1 VYQGGHSAIARVSLD
16 GGSRTKI
23 YTISGTDADKWL
35 AKVKLENT
43 AGAPVL
49 PGPIQ
54 YLSNGEVPAAGSKRA
69 TEHFKGTTG

>member
-35 AKVKLENT
+35 AKVKQSGQGNER
-43 AGAPVL
+43 V
-49 PGPIQ
+49 
-54 YLSNGEVPAAGSKRA
+54 YLHGMLTYDYFAFVRTMRSKNN
-69 TEHFKGTTG
+69 K